1 MAKDH
6 FVPRAYL
13 RGFTAEYLGG
23 SKGGQIVVYKPSS
36 GASRRL
42 SINEYVAC
50 EPEFYDN
57 HPVDKE
63 WSKTIEQKWPSV
75 RQRLKDRQS
84 DSALLDDLFWFVAAQ
99 YIRTHSFMH
108 CIARQI
114 AWEKAKRNPVKLE
127 GEEGHGLILDMTD
140 TADVMDAVQRLWPE
154 GRRHIEQDYAWKV
167 YHNSHSRLF
176 LTSDDPCQGGDSQT
190 ASRGGVVMPLALDVA
205 LVGRL
210 LSPGMKP
217 TFGHSNASAEMV
229 GKINRSTVR
238 ECRSFV
244 YAHEETE
251 ELRSFVKKNHV
262 KRDPQFSGRN
272 FTNDPEPADPEKV
285 AKIVKRLS
293 ELRRRD
299 KRPSA

>member
-1 MAKDH
+1 MKDSEDFNLSCSSISTNASLSGILRRQWNKKQSRRQLVCSLGDSMAKDH

-114 AWEKAKRNPVKLE
+114 AWEKAKRNPVKLRS
-127 GEEGHGLILDMTD
+127 EEGHGLILDMTD
-140 TADVMDAVQRLWPE
+140 TADVMEAVSL
-154 GRRHIEQDYAWKV
+154 
-167 YHNSHSRLF
+167 
-176 LTSDDPCQGGDSQT
+176 
-190 ASRGGVVMPLALDVA
+190 LA
-205 LVGRL
+205 
-210 LSPGMKP
+210 
-217 TFGHSNASAEMV
+217 FEFH
-229 GKINRSTVR
+229 
-238 ECRSFV
+238 
-244 YAHEETE
+244 
-251 ELRSFVKKNHV
+251 
-262 KRDPQFSGRN
+262 
-272 FTNDPEPADPEKV
+272 
-285 AKIVKRLS
+285 
-293 ELRRRD
+293 
-299 KRPSA
+299 

>member
-13 RGFTAEYLGG
+13 RGFTAEYLSG
-23 SKGGQIVVYKPSS
+23 SKGGEIVVYKPAF
-36 GASRRL
+36 GTSRRL
-42 SINEYVAC
+42 SINDYVAC

-63 WSKTIEQKWPSV
+63 WSQTIEQKWPSV

-84 DSALLDDLFWFVAAQ
+84 GSTLLDDLFWFVAAQ
-99 YIRTHSFMH
+99 YIRTHFFMH
-108 CIARQI
+108 RIARRI

-140 TADVMDAVQRLWPE
+140 TEEVMDVVQRLWPE
-154 GRRHIEQDYAWKV
+154 GRRHVERDYVWKV

-176 LTSDDPCQGGDSQT
+176 LTSDDPCQGGDSL
-190 ASRGGVVMPLALDVA
+190 RGEVAMPLALDMA

-210 LSPGMKP
+210 LSPGQRP
-217 TFGHSNASAEMV
+217 TFGHSNASIETV

-244 YAHEETE
+244 YSHEETE
-251 ELRSFVKKNHV
+251 ELRHFVKKNYV
-262 KRDPQFSGRN
+262 KRDPLFSGRN

-285 AKIVKRLS
+285 AKLVKRLA
-293 ELRRRD
+293 ELRSRD
-299 KRPSA
+299 KRA